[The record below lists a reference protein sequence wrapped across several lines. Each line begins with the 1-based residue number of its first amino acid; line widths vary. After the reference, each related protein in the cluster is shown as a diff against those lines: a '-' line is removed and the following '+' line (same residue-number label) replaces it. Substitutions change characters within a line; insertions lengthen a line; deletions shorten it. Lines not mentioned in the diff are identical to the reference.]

1 MSNLTDPGV
10 VDALGERVVGRRRE
24 LEVLVAALAASRH
37 VLLEGPPGTGKST
50 ILREVAAAAGTGFVF
65 VEGNAE
71 LTPARLAGQ
80 FDPSRVL
87 EDGYA
92 PDVFVDGPLV
102 EALRNGSLLY
112 VEELNRVPEE
122 TVNLLITVMSEGE
135 LTLPRLETIPAADG
149 FRLVAAMN
157 PFDNI
162 GTARVSGA
170 VYDRMC
176 RIAMGYQSLD
186 DESDIVVRNT
196 TADDRILRR
205 RAVAITR
212 GTRTHPDVRVGS
224 SVRGAIDLVE
234 VAHSLAAMRSFD
246 VVDPTV
252 GLDAALTALSGRI
265 RLHEGG
271 SSTPESVITELWE
284 AVLARE
290 NPTPD
295 TDGSEGKATA
305 PDGAIPASP

>member
-1 MSNLTDPGV
+1 MTSLSAPDI
-10 VDALGERVVGRRRE
+10 DALSERVVGRRRE
-24 LEVLVAALAASRH
+24 LEVLVAALAADRH

-87 EDGYA
+87 EDGYT

-102 EALRNGSLLY
+102 EALRHGSLLY

-135 LTLPRLETIPAADG
+135 LTLPRLGTISAADG

-196 TADDRILRR
+196 SEDDRVLRR
-205 RAVAITR
+205 RAVAVTR
-212 GTRTHPDVRVGS
+212 HPQPPRCARRFIRARSDRSGRGGPRARLDAQRPSDRPQRRPRRSTHRTVRAHPPARGGKFHARVGHHRPVGSGTRA
-224 SVRGAIDLVE
+224 GA
-234 VAHSLAAMRSFD
+234 
-246 VVDPTV
+246 P
-252 GLDAALTALSGRI
+252 
-265 RLHEGG
+265 
-271 SSTPESVITELWE
+271 P
-284 AVLARE
+284 
-290 NPTPD
+290 
-295 TDGSEGKATA
+295 
-305 PDGAIPASP
+305 

>member
-1 MSNLTDPGV
+1 MTSLDDAAV
-10 VDALGERVVGRRRE
+10 LDALDAALVGRRRE
-24 LEVLVAALAASRH
+24 IELLVAALAADRH

-50 ILREVAAAAGTGFVF
+50 MLREVAGAAGTGFVF

-80 FDPSRVL
+80 FDPARVL
-87 EDGYA
+87 EEGYA

-102 EALRNGSLLY
+102 EALRAGSLLY

-122 TVNLLITVMSEGE
+122 TVNLLISVMSEGE
-135 LTLPRLETIPAADG
+135 LHLPRIGRIEAAPG

-157 PFDNI
+157 PFDNV

-176 RIAMGYQSLD
+176 RITMDYQSRD
-186 DESDIVVRNT
+186 DEADIVE
-196 TADDRILRR
+196 R
-205 RAVAITR
+205 RACESVDLLLVRAVLVTR
-212 GTRTHPDVRVGS
+212 GTRNHADVRVGS

-234 VAHSLAAMRSFD
+234 VATRLARIRGAD
-246 VVDPTV
+246 VTDPTV
-252 GLDAALTALSGRI
+252 GLDAALVALSGRI

-271 SSTPESVITELWE
+271 ETTPEDVVRDLW
-284 AVLARE
+284 AQVLAAE
-290 NPTPD
+290 NPDPD
-295 TDGSEGKATA
+295 PALDGDPGKATA
-305 PDGAIPASP
+305 P

>member
-1 MSNLTDPGV
+1 VTSLFD
-10 VDALGERVVGRRRE
+10 VDIVELLAGQVVGRRRE
-24 LEVLVAALAASRH
+24 LEVLVAALAADRH

-50 ILREVAAAAGTGFVF
+50 ILREVASAAGTGFVF

-87 EDGYA
+87 EDGYR
-92 PDVFVDGPLV
+92 PEVFVDGPLV

-135 LTLPRLETIPAADG
+135 LTLPRLGRIEAQPG

-176 RIAMGYQSLD
+176 RIAMGYQSI
-186 DESDIVVRNT
+186 DEERDIVVRRVS
-196 TADDRILRR
+196 ADDRVLRA
-205 RAVAITR
+205 RAVAVTR

-224 SVRGAIDLVE
+224 SVRGAIDLME
-234 VAHSLAAMRSFD
+234 VASRLAVLRGQEPT
-246 VVDPTV
+246 DPEV
-252 GLDAALTALSGRI
+252 GRDAALTALSGRI

-271 SSTPESVITELWE
+271 SSTPESVITELWD

-290 NPTPD
+290 NPEPG
-295 TDGSEGKATA
+295 DGSEGKAKA
-305 PDGAIPASP
+305 PEGAPKDPR

>member
-1 MSNLTDPGV
+1 MTALDDAAV
-10 VDALGERVVGRRRE
+10 LDALDAALVGRRRE
-24 LEVLVAALAASRH
+24 LELLAASLAADRH

-50 ILREVAAAAGTGFVF
+50 MLREVAAAAGTGFVF

-87 EDGYA
+87 EEGYT

-102 EALRNGSLLY
+102 EALRSGALLY

-122 TVNLLITVMSEGE
+122 TVNLLISVMSEGE
-135 LTLPRLETIPAADG
+135 LYLPRIGRIPAAAG

-176 RIAMGYQSLD
+176 RIAMGYQSRD
-186 DESDIVVRNT
+186 DEDGIVDRRT
-196 TADDRILRR
+196 TSADPLLLQ
-205 RAVAITR
+205 RAVLVTR
-212 GTRTHPDVRVGS
+212 GTRNHSDVRVGS

-234 VAHSLAAMRSFD
+234 VAGRLAGIRD
-246 VVDPTV
+246 TTV
-252 GLDAALTALSGRI
+252 TNPEIGLDAALVSLSGRI

-271 SSTPESVITELWE
+271 DRPPEDVIRELWSQ
-284 AVLARE
+284 VLAAE
-290 NPTPD
+290 NPADPAD
-295 TDGSEGKATA
+295 DDSGKVIA
-305 PDGAIPASP
+305 P

>member
-1 MSNLTDPGV
+1 MTSLFDTDIIDV
-10 VDALGERVVGRRRE
+10 LAGEVVGRRRE
-24 LEVLVAALAASRH
+24 LEVLVAALAADRH
-37 VLLEGPPGTGKST
+37 VMLEGPPGTGKST
-50 ILREVAAAAGTGFVF
+50 ILREVAHAAGTGFVF

-87 EDGYA
+87 EDGYR
-92 PDVFVDGPLV
+92 PEVFVDGPLV
-102 EALRNGSLLY
+102 TALRTGSLLY

-135 LTLPRLETIPAADG
+135 LTLPRLGRIGAEDG

-176 RIAMGYQSLD
+176 RIAMGYQTLD
-186 DESDIVVRNT
+186 EESDIVVRRVAT
-196 TADDRILRR
+196 DDRRLRT
-205 RAVAITR
+205 RAVAVTR

-234 VAHSLAAMRSFD
+234 VATQLAKMRGLEPT
-246 VVDPTV
+246 DPTT

-271 SSTPESVITELWE
+271 SSTPESVITDLWE

-290 NPTPD
+290 DPQPD
-295 TDGSEGKATA
+295 DHNEGKGNAPQGATA
-305 PDGAIPASP
+305 DPH

>member
-1 MSNLTDPGV
+1 MTSLDDPSVLG
-10 VDALGERVVGRRRE
+10 ALDDEIVGRRRE
-24 LEVLVAALAASRH
+24 LELLVAALAADRH

-50 ILREVAAAAGTGFVF
+50 MLREVARVAGTGFVF

-87 EDGYA
+87 DEGYV

-102 EALRNGSLLY
+102 EALRGGALLY

-122 TVNLLITVMSEGE
+122 TVNLLISVMSEGE
-135 LTLPRLETIPAADG
+135 LHLPRIGRIDAAPG

-157 PFDNI
+157 PFDNV
-162 GTARVSGA
+162 GTSRVSSA

-176 RIAMGYQSLD
+176 RIAMGYQSRD
-186 DESDIVVRNT
+186 DETDIVVRRST
-196 TADDRILRR
+196 EADDLLRR
-205 RAVAITR
+205 RAVLVTR
-212 GTRTHPDVRVGS
+212 GTRNHSDVRVGS

-234 VAHSLAAMRSFD
+234 VAARLAGIRGSTAI
-246 VVDPTV
+246 DPDI
-252 GLDAALTALSGRI
+252 GLDAALVALSGRI

-271 SSTPESVITELWE
+271 DVSSEDVIRDLWRQ
-284 AVLARE
+284 VLASE
-290 NPTPD
+290 HPEDVDGNP
-295 TDGSEGKATA
+295 GKAEA
-305 PDGAIPASP
+305 PKGADPDPR

>member
-1 MSNLTDPGV
+1 MTALTDPSV
-10 VDALGERVVGRRRE
+10 VDALCERVVGRRRE
-24 LEVLVAALAASRH
+24 LEVLLAALAADRH

-87 EDGYA
+87 EDGYTE
-92 PDVFVDGPLV
+92 DVFVDGPLV
-102 EALRNGSLLY
+102 AALRTGALLY

-135 LTLPRLETIPAADG
+135 LTLPRLGRIEAADG

-162 GTARVSGA
+162 GTARVSSA

-196 TADDRILRR
+196 SVDDRRLRT
-205 RAVAITR
+205 RAVTITR
-212 GTRTHPDVRVGS
+212 ATRLHPDVRVGS

-234 VAHSLAAMRSFD
+234 VAHQLARLRGRP
-246 VVDPTV
+246 VDDADL
-252 GLDAALTALSGRI
+252 GLDAALTSLSGRI
-265 RLHEGG
+265 RLHEGDDK
-271 SSTPESVITELWE
+271 TPEGVIAELWE
-284 AVLARE
+284 AVLAAEQSR
-290 NPTPD
+290 PD
-295 TDGSEGKATA
+295 DGSAGKVIA
-305 PDGAIPASP
+305 PDGATSAPPH

>member
-1 MSNLTDPGV
+1 MTSLSAPDI
-10 VDALGERVVGRRRE
+10 DALSERVVGRRRE
-24 LEVLVAALAASRH
+24 LEVLVAALSADRH

-87 EDGYA
+87 EDGYT

-102 EALRNGSLLY
+102 EALRDGSLLY

-135 LTLPRLETIPAADG
+135 LTLPRLGTISAADG

-196 TADDRILRR
+196 SEDDRVLRR
-205 RAVAITR
+205 RAVAVTR
-212 GTRTHPDVRVGS
+212 GTRNHPDVRVGS

-234 VAHSLAAMRSFD
+234 VGHALASMRSAQ
-246 VVDPTV
+246 VTDPSV

-271 SSTPESVITELWE
+271 SSTPESVITDLWE
-284 AVLARE
+284 AVLAQEHPR
-290 NPTPD
+290 D
-295 TDGSEGKATA
+295 DDSSSGKATA
-305 PDGAIPASP
+305 PDGATPASP

>member
-1 MSNLTDPGV
+1 MTSLDDAAV
-10 VDALGERVVGRRRE
+10 LDALDAALVGRRRE
-24 LEVLVAALAASRH
+24 IELLVAALAADRH

-50 ILREVAAAAGTGFVF
+50 MLREVAGAAGTGFVF

-80 FDPSRVL
+80 FDPARVL
-87 EDGYA
+87 EEGYA

-102 EALRNGSLLY
+102 DALRAGSLLY

-122 TVNLLITVMSEGE
+122 TVNLLISVMSEGE
-135 LTLPRLETIPAADG
+135 LHLPRIGRIEAAPG

-157 PFDNI
+157 PFDNV

-176 RIAMGYQSLD
+176 RITMDYQSRD
-186 DESDIVVRNT
+186 DEADIV
-196 TADDRILRR
+196 AR
-205 RAVAITR
+205 RASESGDLVLVRAVLVTR
-212 GTRTHPDVRVGS
+212 GTRNHADVRVGS

-234 VAHSLAAMRSFD
+234 VATRLARIRGAD
-246 VVDPTV
+246 VTDPDV
-252 GLDAALTALSGRI
+252 GLDAALVALSGRI

-271 SSTPESVITELWE
+271 ETTPEDVIRDLW
-284 AVLARE
+284 AQVLAAE
-290 NPTPD
+290 NPDPD
-295 TDGSEGKATA
+295 DAGTDGDQGKVGA
-305 PDGAIPASP
+305 P

>member
-1 MSNLTDPGV
+1 M
-10 VDALGERVVGRRRE
+10 
-24 LEVLVAALAASRH
+24 
-37 VLLEGPPGTGKST
+37 
-50 ILREVAAAAGTGFVF
+50 
-65 VEGNAE
+65 
-71 LTPARLAGQ
+71 
-80 FDPSRVL
+80 
-87 EDGYA
+87 
-92 PDVFVDGPLV
+92 
-102 EALRNGSLLY
+102 
-112 VEELNRVPEE
+112 PEE

-135 LTLPRLETIPAADG
+135 LTLPRLGTISAADG

-196 TADDRILRR
+196 SEDDRVLRR
-205 RAVAITR
+205 RAVAVTR
-212 GTRTHPDVRVGS
+212 GTRNHPDVRVGS

-234 VAHSLAAMRSFD
+234 VGHVLASMRGAQ
-246 VVDPTV
+246 VTDPRV

-271 SSTPESVITELWE
+271 SSTPESVITDLWD
-284 AVLARE
+284 AVLAQEHPR
-290 NPTPD
+290 D
-295 TDGSEGKATA
+295 DDSSSGKATA
-305 PDGAIPASP
+305 PDGATPASP